1 MKLAL
6 LKGSDGHPLEG
17 AFNSTVVDDV
27 VPVDNDYDD
36 GGDDG
41 DYDDDDGGD
50 IDEDEPSS

>member
-17 AFNSTVVDDV
+17 AFHSTVVDDV

-50 IDEDEPSS
+50 IDED

>member
-27 VPVDNDYDD
+27 VPVDNDYNDD
-36 GGDDG
+36 YGGDG
-41 DYDDDDGGD
+41 CDDDDGDDDDGW
-50 IDEDEPSS
+50 

>member
-36 GGDDG
+36 DDGGDG
-41 DYDDDDGGD
+41 CDDDDGDADDGW
-50 IDEDEPSS
+50 

>member
-36 GGDDG
+36 GHGDD
-41 DYDDDDGGD
+41 DYADDDDGD
-50 IDEDEPSS
+50 DDNED

>member
-36 GGDDG
+36 DDGGDGCD
-41 DYDDDDGGD
+41 DDDDGW
-50 IDEDEPSS
+50 